1 MPGLP
6 GLRNGAGSSE
16 DSLQEVA
23 QTDGRRTLT
32 RHPTNEPRPSAG
44 SKEPR
49 IDPTRAVNPKA
60 AALRAEK
67 NPFKRLGKI
76 LGPGLITGASDDDPS
91 GIGTYAQAGAQY
103 GFATLW
109 TTLAMLPMMTAVQY
123 MCAKIGLVTG
133 KGLAGVLREHH
144 PRALY
149 PAVLALVVANTLNA
163 GADIGAIAAA
173 INLLVPIPAV
183 VFIVPVG
190 LGIILL
196 QVLGSYRL
204 IEKVF
209 KWLALALLAYIGAA
223 LFARP
228 DVVRV
233 LAGTLIP
240 TFRLDPGYV
249 GIVVALL
256 GTTISPYLF
265 FWQASQEV
273 EEEISI
279 GRRHLRQRQ
288 GSSRFELRYALWDT
302 IAGMVFSEVVAYFI
316 ILATGATLFAAGK
329 TDIGSATDAAQAL
342 RPLAGDA
349 AALLLAVGL
358 IGAGV
363 LAVPVLTGS
372 AAYGVSEAFGW
383 RSGLDRTFTRAPQ
396 FYAVIIAATVVGM
409 ALNFLG
415 INPIT
420 ALVLSAVLNGL
431 IAAPLLVLVMVV
443 SNDRAALG
451 DRTNGRLLNV
461 LGWTTTA
468 VMAIAAVG
476 LIVTTIL
483 G

>member
-1 MPGLP
+1 MH
-6 GLRNGAGSSE
+6 R
-16 DSLQEVA
+16 
-23 QTDGRRTLT
+23 GR
-32 RHPTNEPRPSAG
+32 PV
-44 SKEPR
+44 
-49 IDPTRAVNPKA
+49 DPKA
-60 AALRAEK
+60 AELRAEK
-67 NPFKRLGKI
+67 NPLKRLGKV

-133 KGLAGVLREHH
+133 QGLAGVLREHY

-149 PAVLALVVANTLNA
+149 PAVIALVIANTLNA

-173 INLLVPIPAV
+173 INLLVPIPAI
-183 VFIVPVG
+183 VFIIPVSLGIVG
-190 LGIILL
+190 L
-196 QVLGSYRL
+196 QVFGRYRL

-228 DVVRV
+228 DVVKV

-240 TFRLDPGYV
+240 TIRLDPKYI
-249 GIVVALL
+249 GILVALL

-279 GRRHLRQRQ
+279 GRRLLGQRQ
-288 GSSRFELRYALWDT
+288 GASRFELKYALWDT

-316 ILATGATLFAAGK
+316 ILATGATLFVAGK
-329 TDIGSATDAAQAL
+329 TNIASATDAAEAL

-349 AALLLAVGL
+349 SAILLAVGL

-383 RSGLDRTFTRAPQ
+383 RSGLDEKPTRAPQ
-396 FYAVIIAATVVGM
+396 FYVVIVAATLVGM
-409 ALNFLG
+409 AINFLG

-431 IAAPLLVLVMVV
+431 VAAPLLVLVMLI
-443 SNDRAALG
+443 SNDRRAMG
-451 DRTNGRLLNV
+451 QRTNGRLLNV
-461 LGWTTTA
+461 IGWVTTI
-468 VMAIAAVG
+468 VMGLAAIG
-476 LIVTTIL
+476 LIVTTIF

>member
-1 MPGLP
+1 MGADAAPG
-6 GLRNGAGSSE
+6 RNASTTAG
-16 DSLQEVA
+16 
-23 QTDGRRTLT
+23 
-32 RHPTNEPRPSAG
+32 EPRV
-44 SKEPR
+44 
-49 IDPTRAVNPKA
+49 DPGRPVDPKA
-60 AALRAEK
+60 AKLRAAK
-67 NPFKRLGKI
+67 NPLTRLAKA

-109 TTLAMLPMMTAVQY
+109 TTLAMLPMQTAVQY
-123 MCAKIGLVTG
+123 ICARIGLVTG
-133 KGLAGVLREHH
+133 KGLAGVLREHYR
-144 PRALY
+144 RALY
-149 PAVLALVVANTLNA
+149 PAVIALVIANTLNA

-173 INLLVPIPAV
+173 INLLVPIEAY
-183 VFIVPVG
+183 VFIVPVS
-190 LGIILL
+190 LAIIAL
-196 QVLGSYRL
+196 QLFGSYRL

-228 DVVRV
+228 EIVKV
-233 LAGTLIP
+233 LAGSLIP
-240 TFRLDPGYV
+240 TIRLDPAYI

-273 EEEISI
+273 EEQISI
-279 GRRHLRQRQ
+279 GRRKLRDRQ
-288 GSSRFELRYALWDT
+288 GASRFELKYALWDT
-302 IAGMVFSEVVAYFI
+302 IAGMVFSEIVAYFI
-316 ILATGATLFAAGK
+316 ILTTGATLFVAGK
-329 TDIGSATDAAQAL
+329 HDVASATDAAQAL

-349 AALLLAVGL
+349 SALLLAVGL

-383 RSGLDRTFTRAPQ
+383 ASGLDRKLTRAPQ
-396 FYAVIIAATVVGM
+396 FYAVIVAATLVGM
-409 ALNFLG
+409 AINYLG

-431 IAAPLLVLVMVV
+431 VGAPLLILVMLV
-443 SNDRAALG
+443 SNDRAVMG
-451 DRTNGRLLNV
+451 ERTNGRLLNV
-461 LGWTTTA
+461 VGWLTTI
-468 VMAIAAVG
+468 VMGVAAVA
-476 LIVTTIL
+476 LILTTIF